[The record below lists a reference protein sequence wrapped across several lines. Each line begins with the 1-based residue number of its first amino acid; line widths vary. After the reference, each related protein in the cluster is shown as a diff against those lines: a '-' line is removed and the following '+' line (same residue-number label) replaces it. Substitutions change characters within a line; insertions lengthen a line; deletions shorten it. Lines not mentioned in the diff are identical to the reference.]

1 MIYGRSQIKGVSK
14 GLPKK
19 AEKRNVQIAGQ
30 AFGDVALEKKRRHT
44 TKNTSQE
51 VTLNGDLH
59 GEV

>member
-1 MIYGRSQIKGVSK
+1 
-14 GLPKK
+14 LPKK

-59 GEV
+59 GDV